1 MSVADTDEVDDH
13 LLLFDFPQLTPLPDE
28 EYPRHLEPRKPDRG
42 YYIAM
47 CLVLMVWMITPMS
60 W

>member
-1 MSVADTDEVDDH
+1 MSVADTDEVDND
-13 LLLFDFPQLTPLPDE
+13 LLLFDLPQLTPLPDE
-28 EYPRHLEPRKPDRG
+28 EYPRYLEPRKPNRG

-47 CLVLMVWMITPMS
+47 GLVLTVWMITPMS

>member
-1 MSVADTDEVDDH
+1 MSVADTDEVDND
-13 LLLFDFPQLTPLPDE
+13 LLLFDLPQLTPLPDE
-28 EYPRHLEPRKPDRG
+28 EYPRYLEPRKPNRG

-47 CLVLMVWMITPMS
+47 SLVLTVWMITPMS